1 MQDLNRATLTG
12 FVTDPAEVKFK
23 PRKGKSFLVVRSD
36 RFSGIPDDIIVE
48 IPNRLKGTFREW
60 NWIRVSGRIRSKW
73 VRADRQEKKYM
84 YLEAYDVST
93 EGTLL
98 VNTVEMTANI
108 CKKPVLRETPLGKT
122 ICEICVA
129 INGYRRSEYIS
140 CICWRDLAVKAS
152 EWKVGTKVRLKG
164 RMQSRDYWKKQ
175 PDGSYVRKTAY
186 EVSVMEMEE
195 IKDEKGNFEKTER

>member
-1 MQDLNRATLTG
+1 MGDLNRATLTG
-12 FVTDPAEVKFK
+12 FVTDSAEVKFK

-36 RFSGIPDDIIVE
+36 RFSGTPDDIIVE

-60 NWIRVSGRIRSKW
+60 NWIKVSGRIRSKW
-73 VRADRQEKKYM
+73 VRADHQEKKYM

-108 CKKPVLRETPLGKT
+108 CKKPVLRETPLGRT
-122 ICEICVA
+122 LCEICVA

-140 CICWRDLAVKAS
+140 CISWRDLAVKAS

-164 RMQSRDYWKKQ
+164 RMQSRDY
-175 PDGSYVRKTAY
+175 
-186 EVSVMEMEE
+186 
-195 IKDEKGNFEKTER
+195 

>member
-1 MQDLNRATLTG
+1 MQDLNKATLTG

-36 RFSGIPDDIIVE
+36 RFSGTPNDIIVE

-60 NWIRVSGRIRSKW
+60 NWIKVSGRIRSKW
-73 VRADRQEKKYM
+73 VRADHQEKKYM

-108 CKKPVLRETPLGKT
+108 CKKPVLRKTPLGKT
-122 ICEICVA
+122 ICEVCVA
-129 INGYRRSEYIS
+129 INGYKRSEYIS

-186 EVSVMEMEE
+186 EVSIMEMEE

>member
-1 MQDLNRATLTG
+1 MQDLNKATLTG

-36 RFSGIPDDIIVE
+36 RFSGTPDDIIVE

-60 NWIRVSGRIRSKW
+60 NWIKVSGRIRSKW
-73 VRADRQEKKYM
+73 VRADHQEKKYM

-108 CKKPVLRETPLGKT
+108 CKKPVLRETPL
-122 ICEICVA
+122 
-129 INGYRRSEYIS
+129 
-140 CICWRDLAVKAS
+140 
-152 EWKVGTKVRLKG
+152 
-164 RMQSRDYWKKQ
+164 
-175 PDGSYVRKTAY
+175 
-186 EVSVMEMEE
+186 
-195 IKDEKGNFEKTER
+195 